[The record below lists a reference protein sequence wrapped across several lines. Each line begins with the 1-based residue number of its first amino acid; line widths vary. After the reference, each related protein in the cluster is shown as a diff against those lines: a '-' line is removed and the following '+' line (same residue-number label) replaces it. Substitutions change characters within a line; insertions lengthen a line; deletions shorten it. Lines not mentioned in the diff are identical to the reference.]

1 MLQWSALRTRVQS
14 GLSNNNLNTRYY
26 CKHGGTKL
34 KDMETD
40 QTQNRLTGAEILLQS
55 LVEEGVD
62 TVFGYPGGQVMAL
75 YDKLLNYS
83 DKLRHILVRHE
94 QGAIHAAQGYA
105 RVKNTPGVVFVTSGP
120 GATNII
126 TGVADAMS
134 DSTPV
139 VVITGQVPSS
149 SLGTDAFQEADIIG
163 LTTPISKWNYQIR
176 RAEDVAWAVAR
187 AFYIAGTGRP
197 GPVVLDFTKDAQTGF
212 AEFNYSKCDFIRSY
226 VPEAEAC
233 EAELDEAARMIDQ
246 SSRPFVVFGQGIL
259 MSGAEQALM
268 DFLKKGDIPAGSTLL
283 GLSALPSGF
292 SHFEGMLGM
301 HGNLA
306 PNVKTNECDLLIAVG
321 MRFDNRVTGP
331 VSTYARQAKVI
342 HIDIDAYEIG
352 KLVPVDLGINADARK
367 VLEALTA
374 KISRADRHEWRESFR
389 QVRKVEDERV
399 IRPELEP
406 ETGDIRMGEVVDM
419 VSQVTENKA
428 IVVTD
433 VGQNQMIAARY
444 SRFNQT
450 RSFLSSGGLG
460 TMGFGLPAA
469 IGAKVADPSRPVCLF
484 CGDGGIQMTIEEL
497 GVVMQENIGVKVVI
511 LNNNWLGNVRQWQEM
526 FFDRR
531 YSATRMMNPDYTLI
545 ARAYGIGSEV
555 VESRDGLREAV
566 QRLFADDRARILIV
580 HVAEQENVMPMIPPG
595 KGVNEIMISETEWYK

>member
-1 MLQWSALRTRVQS
+1 
-14 GLSNNNLNTRYY
+14 
-26 CKHGGTKL
+26 
-34 KDMETD
+34 METD
-40 QTQNRLTGAEILLQS
+40 QTHNQITGAEILLRS

-75 YDKLLNYS
+75 YDKLIDYS

-105 RVKNTPGVVFVTSGP
+105 RVKKTPGVVFVTSGP

-126 TGVADAMS
+126 TGVADAMA

-197 GPVVLDFTKDAQTGF
+197 GPVVLDFTKDAQTGLSD
-212 AEFNYSKCDFIRSY
+212 FNYSKCSFIRSY
-226 VPEAEAC
+226 VPEVEAL
-233 EAELDEAARMIDQ
+233 EADLDEAARMIDQ

-268 DFLKKGDIPAGSTLL
+268 DFLEKGDIPAGSTLL
-283 GLSALPSGF
+283 GLGALPSDFG
-292 SHFEGMLGM
+292 HFEGMLGM

-331 VSTYARQAKVI
+331 VSSYARQAKII
-342 HIDIDAYEIG
+342 HIDIDASEIG

-374 KISRADRHEWRESFR
+374 RISKADHHQWRESFR
-389 QVRKVEDERV
+389 QVRQVEEERV

-406 ETGDIRMGEVVDM
+406 GTGDIRMGEVVDM
-419 VSQVTENKA
+419 VAQVTENKA

-433 VGQNQMIAARY
+433 VGQNQMVAARY

-497 GVVMQENIGVKVVI
+497 GVIMQENIGVKVVI

-531 YSATRMMNPDYTLI
+531 YSATRMVNPDYKLI
-545 ARAYGIGSEV
+545 AQAYGIGSEV
-555 VESRDGLREAV
+555 VESREGMREAV
-566 QRLFADDRARILIV
+566 QRLFADDSARILIV